1 MAPDPTPDDPVSLER
16 AILGED
22 PVHSALEVAAETGVT
37 IEELRRLWRALGFP
51 EHGTEIAFNRADADA
66 VSTLTSIVESGAIDF
81 DMAVMLTRGVGQTMA
96 RLADWEVATL
106 AHRVEELELG
116 EEATGSRARSALRM
130 VEEVNPQFE
139 QLLIYAWRRHLAAAV
154 ARIEALAANE
164 AGLNTTQLTVGF
176 ADIVVVH
183 RAVQRGLARADR
195 RHRGDLRVS
204 LRRRG
209 REPPRPRDQEPG
221 RLGAVRARRPDLG
234 VRHRRAGSSTSSAA
248 TRGCRRYGSAWPPAP
263 S

>member
-37 IEELRRLWRALGFP
+37 IDELRRLWRALGFP

-66 VSTLTSIVESGAIDF
+66 VSTLTGIVESGAIDF

-106 AHRVEELELG
+106 AHRVEELEQG

-130 VEEVNPQFE
+130 VEDVNPQFE
-139 QLLIYAWRRHLAAAV
+139 RLLIYAWRRHLAAAV
-154 ARIEALAANE
+154 ARIEAL
-164 AGLNTTQLTVGF
+164 GRQRGRPQHHP
-176 ADIVVVH
+176 ADRRVRRHRLLH
-183 RAVQRGLARADR
+183 RAVQRGLPRADR
-195 RHRGDLRVS
+195 RHRRDLRVA
-204 LRRRG
+204 LRRRR
-209 REPPRPRDQEPG
+209 REP
-221 RLGAVRARRPDLG
+221 RA
-234 VRHRRAGSSTSSAA
+234 AG
-248 TRGCRRYGSAWPPAP
+248 
-263 S
+263 